1 VPLRASIIE
10 HAAMNTTSLSLV
22 RLFMERR
29 HELRRRLKYRLG
41 SDELANDALQET
53 YLRIERMGDASTVS
67 TNPLG
72 YLFRM
77 AVNAAADQRQAESR
91 YLTGNEVEELL
102 STGADSIDPA
112 RVMHAQSEV
121 AALSEALAELT
132 ERQRAILIAARV
144 DDTPLQEIADR
155 FGISVRMVG
164 KEIKKALEFCAG
176 RLDRKVV
183 QRFGPGAG
191 KES

>member
-1 VPLRASIIE
+1 
-10 HAAMNTTSLSLV
+10 MNSTSLPLL

-29 HELRRRLKYRLG
+29 HELKRRLRIRLG

-53 YLRIERMGDASTVS
+53 YLRLERMGDDACVS
-67 TNPLG
+67 SNPAG

-77 AVNAAADQRQAESR
+77 AINAAIDQRQADAR
-91 YLTGNEVEELL
+91 YLTGSEVDELL
-102 STGADSIDPA
+102 NVGADTLDPA
-112 RVMHAQSEV
+112 RVAHAQLEV
-121 AALSEALAELT
+121 EVLEQALRELSA
-132 ERQRAILIAARV
+132 RQREILIAARV
-144 DDTPLQEIADR
+144 EDVAQEEIARR

-164 KEIKKALEFCAG
+164 KELKKALEHCG
-176 RLDRKVV
+176 RRLDRRVV

>member
-1 VPLRASIIE
+1 
-10 HAAMNTTSLSLV
+10 MNTTSMSLA
-22 RLFMERR
+22 RLFIERR
-29 HELRRRLKYRLG
+29 QELRRRLKYRLG
-41 SDELANDALQET
+41 SEELANDALQET
-53 YLRIERMGDASTVS
+53 YLRIGRMSDADSVS

-77 AVNAAADQRQAESR
+77 AVNAAADQRQADSR
-91 YLTGNEVEELL
+91 YLTGSEVEELL
-102 STGADSIDPA
+102 NTGADSLDPA
-112 RVMHAQSEV
+112 RVVHAKFEV
-121 AALSEALAELT
+121 QALTDALDELT
-132 ERQRAILIAARV
+132 ARQRAILIAARV

-155 FGISVRMVG
+155 YEISVRMVG
-164 KEIKKALEFCAG
+164 KELKKALEHCAQ

>member
-1 VPLRASIIE
+1 
-10 HAAMNTTSLSLV
+10 MNTTSLPLL

-29 HELRRRLKYRLG
+29 QELRRRLKNRLG

-53 YLRIERMGDASTVS
+53 YLRIERMGEASYVS
-67 TNPLG
+67 SNPAG

-77 AVNAAADQRQAESR
+77 AINAAADQRQAQAR
-91 YLTGNEVEELL
+91 YLTGSEVDDLL
-102 STGADSIDPA
+102 NVGTDSLDPA
-112 RVMHAQSEV
+112 RVVHAQLEIQILES
-121 AALSEALAELT
+121 ALRELT

-144 DDTPLQEIADR
+144 EDVPQEDIARR
-155 FGISVRMVG
+155 FSISVRMVG
-164 KEIKKALEFCAG
+164 KELKKALEHCG
-176 RLDRKVV
+176 NRLDRKAV

>member
-1 VPLRASIIE
+1 METTPLP
-10 HAAMNTTSLSLV
+10 LL

-29 HELRRRLKYRLG
+29 QELRRRLKHRLG

-53 YLRIERMGDASTVS
+53 YLRIERMGDSS
-67 TNPLG
+67 CISSNPAG

-77 AVNAAADQRQAESR
+77 AINAASDQRHAEAR
-91 YLTGNEVEELL
+91 YLTGSEVEDLL
-102 STGADSIDPA
+102 NVGTDTLDPA
-112 RVMHAQSEV
+112 RVVHAEQEV
-121 AALSEALAELT
+121 QALGQALAELSG
-132 ERQRAILIAARV
+132 RQRAILIAARV
-144 DDTPLQEIADR
+144 EDVAQEEIARR

-164 KEIKKALEFCAG
+164 KELKKALEHCG
-176 RLDRKVV
+176 RRLDRKVV

>member
-1 VPLRASIIE
+1 METTPLP
-10 HAAMNTTSLSLV
+10 LL

-29 HELRRRLKYRLG
+29 HELRRRLKNRLG

-53 YLRIERMGDASTVS
+53 YLRIERMGDASCVS
-67 TNPLG
+67 SNPAG

-77 AVNAAADQRQAESR
+77 AINAASDQRQADAR
-91 YLTGNEVEELL
+91 YLTGSEVDDLL
-102 STGADSIDPA
+102 NIGADTLDPA
-112 RVMHAQSEV
+112 RVLHARQEMQV
-121 AALSEALAELT
+121 LEEALGELT

-144 DDTPLQEIADR
+144 EDVSQEDIAR
-155 FGISVRMVG
+155 RHGISVRMVG
-164 KEIKKALEFCAG
+164 KELKKALEYCG
-176 RLDRKVV
+176 KRLDRKVI

>member
-1 VPLRASIIE
+1 ME
-10 HAAMNTTSLSLV
+10 TTSLPLL

-29 HELRRRLKYRLG
+29 HELRRRLKNRLG

-53 YLRIERMGDASTVS
+53 YLRIKRMTEAPAISS
-67 TNPLG
+67 NPAG

-77 AVNAAADQRQAESR
+77 AVNVATDQRQADAR
-91 YLTGNEVEELL
+91 YLTGEEVEDLL
-102 STGADSIDPA
+102 QVGADTLDPA
-112 RVMHAQSEV
+112 RIVHAKLEV
-121 AALSEALAELT
+121 AALERALDELT
-132 ERQRAILIAARV
+132 GRQRAILIAARV
-144 DDTPLQEIADR
+144 EDVPQEDIARR

-164 KEIKKALEFCAG
+164 KELRKALDHCG
-176 RLDRKVV
+176 KRLDRKVT

>member
-1 VPLRASIIE
+1 MES
-10 HAAMNTTSLSLV
+10 TSLPLL

-29 HELRRRLKYRLG
+29 HELRRRLKNRLG

-53 YLRIERMGDASTVS
+53 YLRIERMGESSSVS
-67 TNPLG
+67 RNPAG

-77 AVNAAADQRQAESR
+77 AINAATDQRQADAR
-91 YLTGNEVEELL
+91 YLTGSEVEELL
-102 STGADSIDPA
+102 NIGADTLDPA
-112 RVMHAQSEV
+112 RVVHARSEV
-121 AALSEALAELT
+121 EVLEQALRELT

-144 DDTPLQEIADR
+144 EDVSMDDIAGR

-164 KEIKKALEFCAG
+164 KELRKALEHCG
-176 RLDRKVV
+176 KRLDRKVV

-191 KES
+191 KKS

>member
-1 VPLRASIIE
+1 ME
-10 HAAMNTTSLSLV
+10 TTSLPLL

-29 HELRRRLKYRLG
+29 HELRRRLKSRLG

-53 YLRIERMGDASTVS
+53 YLRIERMGDGACVS
-67 TNPLG
+67 SNPAG

-77 AVNAAADQRQAESR
+77 AINVASDQRHAEAR
-91 YLTGNEVEELL
+91 YLTGSEVEDLL
-102 STGADSIDPA
+102 NVGADTLDPA
-112 RVMHAQSEV
+112 RVTHAQQEMHV
-121 AALSEALAELT
+121 LEQALGELT
-132 ERQRAILIAARV
+132 ERQRAIVIAARI
-144 DDTPLQEIADR
+144 DDVSQEDIARR

-164 KEIKKALEFCAG
+164 KELKKALEHCG
-176 RLDRKVV
+176 KRLDRKVI

>member
-1 VPLRASIIE
+1 MATTPLP
-10 HAAMNTTSLSLV
+10 LL

-29 HELRRRLKYRLG
+29 HELRRRLKSRLG

-53 YLRIERMGDASTVS
+53 YLRIERMGDSSCVS
-67 TNPLG
+67 SNPAG

-77 AVNAAADQRQAESR
+77 AINAASDQRHAEAR
-91 YLTGNEVEELL
+91 YLTGSEVEDILNL
-102 STGADSIDPA
+102 GADTLDPA
-112 RVMHAQSEV
+112 RVLHARQEV
-121 AALSEALAELT
+121 QVLEQTLGELT

-144 DDTPLQEIADR
+144 EDIPQEDIARR

-164 KEIKKALEFCAG
+164 KELKKALEHCG
-176 RLDRKVV
+176 KRLDRKVI

>member
-1 VPLRASIIE
+1 MESSSLPL
-10 HAAMNTTSLSLV
+10 L

-29 HELRRRLKYRLG
+29 QELRRRLKNRLG

-53 YLRIERMGDASTVS
+53 YLRLERMGDNACVS
-67 TNPLG
+67 SNPAG

-77 AVNAAADQRQAESR
+77 AVNAATDQRQADAR
-91 YLTGNEVEELL
+91 YLTGSEVEDLL
-102 STGADSIDPA
+102 NVGSDTHDPA
-112 RVMHAQSEV
+112 RIVHARLEV
-121 AALSEALAELT
+121 QVLEQALGELT
-132 ERQRAILIAARV
+132 ERQRAILIAARI
-144 DDTPLQEIADR
+144 DDDPQEDIARR

-164 KEIKKALEFCAG
+164 KELKKALEHCG
-176 RLDRKVV
+176 RRLDRKVV

>member
-1 VPLRASIIE
+1 ME
-10 HAAMNTTSLSLV
+10 TTSPSLL

-29 HELRRRLKYRLG
+29 QELRRRLKNRLG

-53 YLRIERMGDASTVS
+53 YLRLKRMGDTSAVS
-67 TNPLG
+67 SNPAG

-77 AVNAAADQRQAESR
+77 AVNVATDQRQAEAR
-91 YLTGNEVEELL
+91 YLTGEEVEELL
-102 STGADSIDPA
+102 HVGADTLDPA
-112 RVMHAQSEV
+112 RIVHAKLEV
-121 AALSEALAELT
+121 EVLEQALGELT
-132 ERQRAILIAARV
+132 ERQRAILVAARLEDV
-144 DDTPLQEIADR
+144 PQEDIARR

-164 KEIKKALEFCAG
+164 KELRKALEYCG
-176 RLDRKVV
+176 KRLDRKVV